1 MLYKMALQSVP
12 TVDYHDFISG
22 DSQKR
27 EQFIQNLGDAFSQIG
42 FVIVKNH
49 GVSEELRQELF
60 DLSKNIFDQPQEV
73 KQKYE
78 DLTNG
83 GQRGYI
89 SKGRETAKGKKV
101 PDLKEFWHIGQ
112 QVEDEPALEN
122 EYPDNI
128 WMDEVA
134 DLQKVGT
141 KVYRT
146 FEQTGRNL
154 LRAIAL
160 YLDLDE
166 NYFDAKIHN
175 GNSVL
180 RLLHYFP
187 VENLDDVEDGAVR
200 AAAHGDIN
208 LITLLMGGSAKGLQ
222 AKNSDGAWV
231 DVSPEANEIV
241 INIGDMLHRHTNGR
255 LKSTIH
261 RVINL
266 DKESMRFPR
275 YSAPFFLHP
284 RGDMDLS
291 CLDNC
296 VTEQQPKA
304 YDDITAGAF
313 LDERIKE
320 LGLKK
325 S

>member
-1 MLYKMALQSVP
+1 MALETVP

-22 DSQKR
+22 NPNKR
-27 EQFIQNLGDAFSQIG
+27 TKFIKDLGDAFAQIG

-49 GVSEELRQELF
+49 GVSEALRQALF
-60 DLSKNIFDQPQEV
+60 DISKKIFEQPV
-73 KQKYE
+73 SIKKQYE
-78 DLTNG
+78 DMQNG

-89 SKGRETAKGKKV
+89 SKGRETAKGEKV

-112 QVEDEPALEN
+112 EVVNEPELKEA
-122 EYPDNI
+122 YPANI
-128 WMDEVA
+128 WMNEA
-134 DLQKVGT
+134 PDLQTTGM

-146 FEQTGRNL
+146 FEETGRNL
-154 LRAIAL
+154 LKAIAL
-160 YLDLDE
+160 YLDLEED
-166 NYFDAKIHN
+166 YFTPKIHN

-187 VENLDDVEDGAVR
+187 VSNMESIEEGAVR

-222 AKNSDGAWV
+222 AKNSTGAWV
-231 DVSPEANEIV
+231 DISPNENEIV

-296 VTEQQPKA
+296 ITKDQPKG
-304 YDDITAGAF
+304 YEDIHAGDF
-313 LDERIKE
+313 LRERIQQ
-320 LGLKK
+320 LGLLKK
-325 S
+325 

>member
-1 MLYKMALQSVP
+1 MALQSIP

-22 DSQKR
+22 DPVKR
-27 EQFIQNLGDAFSQIG
+27 TNFIKNLGDAFSQIG
-42 FVIVKNH
+42 FVIVQNH
-49 GVSEELRQELF
+49 GVTEALRQEL
-60 DLSKNIFDQPQEV
+60 LEISKAIFAQPDDV
-73 KQKYE
+73 KRQYE
-78 DLTNG
+78 DPNGG

-89 SKGRETAKGKKV
+89 SKGRETAKGEKV
-101 PDLKEFWHIGQ
+101 PDLKEFWHVGQ
-112 QVEDEPALEN
+112 EVTDEPAIQA
-122 EYPDNI
+122 EYAPNV
-128 WMDEVA
+128 WMSEIPNMKETT
-134 DLQKVGT
+134 L
-141 KVYRT
+141 KVYKT
-146 FEQTGRNL
+146 FENTGRNL

-160 YLDLDE
+160 YLGLDE
-166 NYFDAKIHN
+166 NYFDAKIYN

-187 VENLDDVEDGAVR
+187 VENIEAVEEGAIR

-222 AKNSDGAWV
+222 ALNSAGEWV
-231 DVSPEANEIV
+231 DVSPKENEIV
-241 INIGDMLHRHTNGR
+241 INIGDMLQRHTNGR

-284 RGDMDLS
+284 RSSMDLS
-291 CLDNC
+291 CLADCINADN
-296 VTEQQPKA
+296 PKA
-304 YDDITAGAF
+304 YEDITAGAF
-313 LDERIKE
+313 LDERIRE

-325 S
+325 

>member
-1 MLYKMALQSVP
+1 MALQSVP

-27 EQFIQNLGDAFSQIG
+27 EQFIQDLGDAFSQIG
-42 FVIVKNH
+42 FVIVRNH

-60 DLSKNIFDQPQEV
+60 DLSKNIFAQPQEV

-78 DLTNG
+78 DLDNG

-112 QVEDEPALEN
+112 QVQDEPALSE

-128 WMDEVA
+128 WMEEVP
-134 DLQKVGT
+134 DLQEVGT

-160 YLDLDE
+160 YLDLE
-166 NYFDAKIHN
+166 EHYFDNKIHN

-187 VENLDDVEDGAVR
+187 VENLDEVEDGAVR

-222 AKNSDGAWV
+222 AKNSDDEWV

-296 VTEQQPKA
+296 ITEEHPKA
-304 YDDITAGAF
+304 YNDITAGEF
-313 LDERIKE
+313 LEERIKE

-325 S
+325 

>member
-1 MLYKMALQSVP
+1 MALKTVP

-22 DSQKR
+22 DPHKR
-27 EQFIQNLGDAFSQIG
+27 TQFIQDLGDAFSQIG

-49 GVSEELRQELF
+49 GVSEALRQELF
-60 DLSKNIFDQPQEV
+60 DISREIFEQPV
-73 KQKYE
+73 AIKQQYE
-78 DLTNG
+78 DMQNG

-89 SKGRETAKGKKV
+89 SKGRETAKGEKV

-112 QVEDEPALEN
+112 EVVNEPALQEA
-122 EYPDNI
+122 YPDNI
-128 WMDEVA
+128 WMNEVPQ
-134 DLQKVGT
+134 LQTVGM

-146 FEQTGRNL
+146 FEDTGRNL
-154 LRAIAL
+154 LKAIAL

-166 NYFDAKIHN
+166 DYFDAKIHN

-187 VENLDDVEDGAVR
+187 VTNMEQIEEGAVR

-231 DVSPEANEIV
+231 DISPNENEIV

-266 DKESMRFPR
+266 DKESMLHPR

-296 VTEQQPKA
+296 ISENQPKG
-304 YDDITAGAF
+304 YEDINAGDF
-313 LDERIKE
+313 LRERIQQ
-320 LGLKK
+320 LGLLKK
-325 S
+325 

>member
-1 MLYKMALQSVP
+1 MALQTVP

-22 DSQKR
+22 DAQKR
-27 EQFIQNLGDAFSQIG
+27 TQFIQNLGDAFSQIG

-60 DLSKNIFDQPQEV
+60 QVSKEIFDQPQAI
-73 KQKYE
+73 KQQYE
-78 DLTNG
+78 DLNNG

-89 SKGRETAKGKKV
+89 SKGRETAKGEKV

-112 QVEDEPALEN
+112 EVVNEPALEA

-128 WMDEVA
+128 WMGEVPT
-134 DLQKVGT
+134 LETLGKKIYT
-141 KVYRT
+141 T
-146 FEQTGRNL
+146 FERTGRNL

-187 VENLDDVEDGAVR
+187 VKDLSTVEEGAVR

-222 AKNSDGAWV
+222 AKNSAGEWV
-231 DVSPEANEIV
+231 DISPKENEIV

-284 RGDMDLS
+284 RSDMDLS
-291 CLDNC
+291 CLAGC
-296 VTEQQPKA
+296 VSEENPKG
-304 YDDITAGAF
+304 YDDISAGQF
-313 LDERIKE
+313 LDERIRA
-320 LGLKK
+320 LGLT
-325 S
+325 

>member
-1 MLYKMALQSVP
+1 MALKTVP
-12 TVDYHDFISG
+12 TVDYHDFISR
-22 DSQKR
+22 DPHKR
-27 EQFIQNLGDAFSQIG
+27 TQFIQDLGDAFSQIG

-49 GVSEELRQELF
+49 GVSEALRQELF
-60 DLSKNIFDQPQEV
+60 DISREIFEQPV
-73 KQKYE
+73 AIKQQYE
-78 DLTNG
+78 DMQNG

-89 SKGRETAKGKKV
+89 SKGRETAKGEKV

-112 QVEDEPALEN
+112 EVVNEPALQEA
-122 EYPDNI
+122 YPDNI
-128 WMDEVA
+128 WMNEVPQ
-134 DLQKVGT
+134 LQTVGM

-146 FEQTGRNL
+146 FEDTGRNL
-154 LRAIAL
+154 LKAIAL
-160 YLDLDE
+160 YLDLAED
-166 NYFDAKIHN
+166 YFDAKIHN

-187 VENLDDVEDGAVR
+187 VTNMEQIEEGAVR

-231 DVSPEANEIV
+231 DISPNENEIV

-266 DKESMRFPR
+266 DKESMLHPR

-296 VTEQQPKA
+296 VSENQPKG
-304 YDDITAGAF
+304 YEDINAGDF
-313 LDERIKE
+313 LRERIQQ
-320 LGLKK
+320 LGLLKK
-325 S
+325 

>member
-1 MLYKMALQSVP
+1 MALKTVP
-12 TVDYHDFISG
+12 TVDYHDFISR
-22 DSQKR
+22 DPHKR
-27 EQFIQNLGDAFSQIG
+27 TQFIQDLGDAFSQIG

-49 GVSEELRQELF
+49 GVSEALRQELF
-60 DLSKNIFDQPQEV
+60 DISREIFEQPV
-73 KQKYE
+73 AIKQQYE
-78 DLTNG
+78 DMQNG

-89 SKGRETAKGKKV
+89 SKGRETAKGEKV

-112 QVEDEPALEN
+112 EVVNEPALQEA
-122 EYPDNI
+122 YPDNI
-128 WMDEVA
+128 WMNEVPQ
-134 DLQKVGT
+134 LQTVGM

-146 FEQTGRNL
+146 FEDTGRNL
-154 LRAIAL
+154 LKAIAL
-160 YLDLDE
+160 YLDLAED
-166 NYFDAKIHN
+166 YFDAKIHN

-187 VENLDDVEDGAVR
+187 VTDMEQIEEGAVR

-231 DVSPEANEIV
+231 DISPNENEIV

-266 DKESMRFPR
+266 DKESMLHPR

-296 VTEQQPKA
+296 VSENQPKG
-304 YDDITAGAF
+304 YEDINAGDF
-313 LDERIKE
+313 LRERIQQ
-320 LGLKK
+320 LGLLKK
-325 S
+325 

>member
-1 MLYKMALQSVP
+1 MALHTVP

-22 DSQKR
+22 DAAKR
-27 EQFIQNLGDAFSQIG
+27 SEFIQNLGDAFSQIG

-60 DLSKNIFDQPQEV
+60 DISKEIFAQPQTV
-73 KQKYE
+73 KQQYE
-78 DLTNG
+78 DLNNG

-89 SKGRETAKGKKV
+89 SKGRETAKGEKV

-112 QVEDEPALEN
+112 EVTDDPALKA

-128 WMDEVA
+128 WMSEVPHMKA
-134 DLQKVGT
+134 VGE
-141 KVYRT
+141 KIYNT
-146 FEQTGRNL
+146 FENTGRNL

-160 YLDLDE
+160 YLGMDE
-166 NYFDAKIHN
+166 NYFDNKIHN
-175 GNSVL
+175 GNSIL
-180 RLLHYFP
+180 RLLHYYP
-187 VENLDDVEDGAVR
+187 VENLDNVEEGAVR

-222 AKNSDGAWV
+222 AQNSNGEWV
-231 DVSPEANEIV
+231 DVSPNENEIV
-241 INIGDMLHRHTNGR
+241 INIGDMLQRHTNGR

-284 RGDMDLS
+284 RSDMDLS
-291 CLDNC
+291 CLDSC
-296 VTEQQPKA
+296 ITAEEPKG
-304 YDDITAGAF
+304 YEDITAGDF
-313 LDERIKE
+313 LAERIRE
-320 LGLKK
+320 LGLMKK
-325 S
+325 K